1 MLQKQPPEVFYK
13 KGVLLNFEKTH
24 RKAPVLESLLNK
36 VAGLIAQ
43 ISQENTFVR
52 VPPFFPMNF
61 ANLLS
66 TPCKKSL

>member
-1 MLQKQPPEVFYK
+1 MLFWDLLQKQPPEVFYK
-13 KGVLLNFEKTH
+13 KGVLQNFEKTH

-52 VPPFFPMNF
+52 VPPFSYEFCEPF
-61 ANLLS
+61 KYTL
-66 TPCKKSL
+66 